1 MVDFK
6 KRLAKKKLEKP
17 LDPSDIYDR
26 LDRTSDKGPLRPAQ
40 VAVLDKWH
48 ASLRDTRDVILKLHT
63 GQGKTLIGLLML
75 QSKMYENG
83 KPAVYLCPNKF
94 LVNQTVS
101 QAAQFGV
108 NCVAADPD
116 LPAEFLDGKAIL
128 ITSVQKLFNGRSK
141 FGLGPNSVSVGTVLI
156 DDAHACIDA
165 IRSSCVIEL
174 GYEQEAYTE
183 IVDLFAPDLEEQ
195 GVGTYADLRYQV
207 RSALLPVPYW
217 AWSDREAEVA
227 RILSKHAKSNEI
239 KFAWPLIKD
248 MIGDCLCIVSGET
261 LEIAPYH
268 PPLQMFGSYDKAE
281 HRVFMSAT
289 VTDDSFLIKGLGLG
303 EDVVNN
309 PLVYEQEKWAGEKM
323 VLIPSL
329 IDPLLTDS
337 EIVNQIAK
345 PVNGRKFGVVVLCPS
360 FDSCKRWKTSGA
372 TSADTSDIDEKVEQL
387 RNGDCDEVLAVA
399 NRYDG
404 IDLPDD
410 SCRVLVFDSKP
421 FAESLQARYLEGCR
435 EGSDVVATR
444 IARSVEQGLG
454 RSVRGEKDYCVILLI
469 GANLVKA
476 IRTKDFRRFFSAQT
490 AKQIEIGLEIA
501 DLAKEEIVDGTEPMK
516 ALLNLMKQCLRRDD
530 GWKDFY
536 VEQMNEVQS
545 TKAQPKALSLFAAE
559 LLAEKKHVVG
569 AFGEAATIIQELI
582 DKSISDDSDK
592 GWYLQEMA
600 RYTYRK
606 SKKEANKLQVAA
618 HRLNRYLLKPKSGM
632 HFEKIV
638 TLSQKRM
645 ENIINWIGAF
655 GSYEELVFTL
665 DEVLG
670 HLRFG
675 VKADLFERAFN
686 DLAAALGFAGQRPD
700 KEWKEGPD
708 NMWALRKGEY
718 LLAECKS
725 EVRLTRE
732 YINKDETGQMNNA
745 SAWFGK
751 RYGDVDAKRIMIIP
765 TKKLGS
771 GAGFNDDVAIMR
783 QGKLGK
789 LTKNVRRFF
798 SEFADLDLQDLS
810 EGAVQKLI
818 TGHELSVD
826 DIVSKYSERVRP
838 K

>member
-26 LDRTSDKGPLRPAQ
+26 LDRASDKGPLRPAQ
-40 VAVLDKWH
+40 VAVLEKWH
-48 ASLRDTRDVILKLHT
+48 GSLRDTKDVILKLHT

-75 QSKMYENG
+75 QSKMNEN
-83 KPAVYLCPNKF
+83 KEPAVYLCPNRF

-108 NCVAADPD
+108 NCVTADRD

-128 ITSVQKLFNGRSK
+128 IASVQKLFNGRSK

-165 IRSSCVIEL
+165 IRSQCVIEL
-174 GYEQEAYTE
+174 GYQHAAYAE

-195 GVGTYADLRYQV
+195 GVGTFADLRRYI

-217 AWSDREAEVA
+217 AWSDREVEVA
-227 RILSKHAKSNEI
+227 TILSKHAESNEV
-239 KFAWPLIKD
+239 KFAWPLLKD

-261 LEIAPYH
+261 LEIAPYQ
-268 PPLQMFGSYDKAE
+268 PPLQLFGSYHKAD

-303 EDVVNN
+303 EDVVSN
-309 PLVYEQEKWAGEKM
+309 PLVYEQETWAGEKM

-329 IDPLLTDS
+329 IDPSLSDS

-345 PVNGRKFGVVVLCPS
+345 PVEGRKFGIVVLCPS
-360 FDSCKRWKTSGA
+360 FESCERWKTSGA
-372 TSADTSDIDEKVEQL
+372 TSADSSDIDEKVEQL
-387 RNGDCDEVLAVA
+387 RNGKCDEVLAVA

-444 IARSVEQGLG
+444 VARSIEQGLG

-469 GANLVKA
+469 GANLIKA
-476 IRTKDFRRFFSAQT
+476 IRTEESRRFFSPQT
-490 AKQIEIGLEIA
+490 AKQIEIGLAIA
-501 DLAKEEIVDGTEPMK
+501 DLAKEDIADGTKPTK
-516 ALLNLMKQCLRRDD
+516 ALRDLIQQCLRRDD
-530 GWKDFY
+530 GWKGFY

-545 TKAQPKALSLFAAE
+545 TKAQPKALGLFAAE
-559 LLAEKKHVVG
+559 LRAEIKYAVA
-569 AFGEAATIIQELI
+569 AFGEAAAIIQDLI
-582 DKSISDDSDK
+582 DESISDDSDK

-606 SKKEANKLQVAA
+606 SKNESNKLQVSA

-632 HFEKIV
+632 VFSKLE
-638 TLSQKRM
+638 TLSQKRI
-645 ENIINWIGAF
+645 ENVIGWITTF

-675 VKADLFERAFN
+675 VKADLFEKAFN
-686 DLAAALGFAGQRPD
+686 DLAAALGFVGQRPD

-708 NMWALRKGEY
+708 NLWALRKGDY

-725 EVRLTRE
+725 KVQLTRE

-745 SAWFGK
+745 CAWFG
-751 RYGDVDAKRIMIIP
+751 RQYGDAEVKRIMIIP
-765 TKKLGS
+765 TKKLGP
-771 GAGFNDDVAIMR
+771 GAGFNDEVAIMR
-783 QGKLGK
+783 KGKLGK
-789 LTKNVRRFF
+789 LTKNVRLFF
-798 SEFADLDLQDLS
+798 SEFANLDLQDLS
-810 EGAVQKLI
+810 AMAVQELI
-818 TGHELSVD
+818 TAHGLSVD
-826 DIVSKYSERVRP
+826 DIVSTYSERVRP
-838 K
+838 V